1 MKKIVVID
9 GHPDPDPARFG
20 HVLAAAYATSAKDAG
35 HEVRTIEIASAGI
48 EVLRSG
54 KDWEKGEVP
63 AAVKDAQATIVW
75 ADHVVILF
83 PLWLGAMPGLLKGF
97 FEQVFRPGFAI
108 GTGKRALSGGLLKG
122 KSARVAVT
130 MGMPG
135 FFYRL
140 FFFSHSVSSLRR
152 NILYFVGIKPVRQ
165 TLIGTVENPAS
176 RARGLEA
183 MRRLGRDAK

>member
-1 MKKIVVID
+1 MKKIAIID
-9 GHPDPDPARFG
+9 GHPDPDSARFV
-20 HVLAAAYATSAKDAG
+20 HALAAAYESAAKEAG
-35 HEVRTIEIASAGI
+35 HEVRTIEVANAGI

-54 KDWEKGEVP
+54 KDWEKDEVP
-63 AAVKDAQATIVW
+63 APVKSAQATIAW

-97 FEQVFRPGFAI
+97 FEQVFRPGFAV
-108 GTGKRALSGGLLKG
+108 GKGKRTLSGGLLTG
-122 KSARVAVT
+122 KSARVVVT

-152 NILYFVGIKPVRQ
+152 NILYFAGVKPVRQ

-176 RARGLEA
+176 RARGLEH
-183 MRRLGRDAK
+183 MRRLGREAK

>member
-9 GHPDPDPARFG
+9 GHPDPDPVRFG
-20 HVLAAAYATSAKDAG
+20 HALAAAYAAAAKDEG
-35 HEVRTIEIASAGI
+35 HEVRTIEVANAGI
-48 EVLRSG
+48 DVLRSG
-54 KDWEKGEVP
+54 KDWESGEVP
-63 AAVKDAQATIVW
+63 APVKDAQATIAW
-75 ADHVVILF
+75 ADHLVILF

-108 GTGKRALSGGLLKG
+108 GKGKRTLSPGLLTG
-122 KSARVAVT
+122 KSARVVVT

-140 FFFSHSVSSLRR
+140 FFLSHSVSSLRR
-152 NILYFVGIKPVRQ
+152 NILHFVGIKPVRE

-176 RARGLEA
+176 RTRGLETI
-183 MRRLGRDAK
+183 RRLGREAK